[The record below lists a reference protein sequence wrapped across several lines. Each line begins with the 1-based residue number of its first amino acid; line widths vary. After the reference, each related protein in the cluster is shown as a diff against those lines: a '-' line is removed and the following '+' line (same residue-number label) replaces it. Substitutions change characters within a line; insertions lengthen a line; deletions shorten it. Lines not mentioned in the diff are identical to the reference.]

1 MLEKIESNRYPA
13 HSTRKKILRAI
24 MNIYKDKPKQ
34 AWKNW
39 REVKTG
45 KEIYSEDKVLHN
57 HILMRTDPRGKGP
70 ILIHAGGIAGYSTN
84 PSITSSFMEEDAEG
98 STMFG
103 ENVSVHFEPQWLH
116 NGKPFFTLTQK
127 ILYYGNESAS
137 PFSYFVPDVISG
149 VRLREGALEFMPSYH
164 GGAFLL
170 NSPYRFPLENRGWV
184 EKNVLPE
191 ESSWFYEFHR
201 FEMDIIFNNAVS
213 VIAGAGR
220 RFFNQQVRSRWEADV
235 TGISPLLRTD
245 KFKAS
250 GAFSIRAYKARR
262 ATYDLI
268 GATSLFSMQYMPNK
282 GRLSI
287 SSSLLLSKD
296 RYPNDQKNRNDI
308 LINVLPGIWYR
319 YKDLKFGISCEYGRR
334 YSNVDE
340 YGYADMRIQAKID
353 ISMKLYPSALKTVN
367 PPNHVAL
374 PYGLHTEE
382 IIGRDD
388 SIRELLEQREDMQR
402 SSSCLE

>member
-1 MLEKIESNRYPA
+1 
-13 HSTRKKILRAI
+13 
-24 MNIYKDKPKQ
+24 
-34 AWKNW
+34 
-39 REVKTG
+39 
-45 KEIYSEDKVLHN
+45 
-57 HILMRTDPRGKGP
+57 
-70 ILIHAGGIAGYSTN
+70 
-84 PSITSSFMEEDAEG
+84 
-98 STMFG
+98 
-103 ENVSVHFEPQWLH
+103 
-116 NGKPFFTLTQK
+116 
-127 ILYYGNESAS
+127 
-137 PFSYFVPDVISG
+137 
-149 VRLREGALEFMPSYH
+149 
-164 GGAFLL
+164 
-170 NSPYRFPLENRGWV
+170 
-184 EKNVLPE
+184 
-191 ESSWFYEFHR
+191 
-201 FEMDIIFNNAVS
+201 
-213 VIAGAGR
+213 
-220 RFFNQQVRSRWEADV
+220 
-235 TGISPLLRTD
+235 
-245 KFKAS
+245 
-250 GAFSIRAYKARR
+250 
-262 ATYDLI
+262 
-268 GATSLFSMQYMPNK
+268 MPNK